1 MKRTAVLFLTA
12 ALAVS
17 SVPLSVNAQEDYIT
31 AEESVE
37 NGLKNTESVE
47 NEEDMSQPEEGA
59 ESGKEEETG
68 EDSEKDEQLE
78 EGMTPDEVP
87 GEDQDETVEENPDNR
102 QVRKVT

>member
-68 EDSEKDEQLE
+68 EDSCLQ
-78 EGMTPDEVP
+78 TS
-87 GEDQDETVEENPDNR
+87 QSI
-102 QVRKVT
+102 